1 MIMKIELIDISGLPY
16 EISVETSEA
25 EKCVSI
31 SLDDQN
37 EPIWLNKDA
46 LEELI
51 VTLNFIKERL

>member
-1 MIMKIELIDISGLPY
+1 MKIELIDTNGLPY
-16 EISVETSEA
+16 EIAVETGEA

-31 SLDDQN
+31 SVEEN
-37 EPIWLNKDA
+37 IEPVWLNRHA